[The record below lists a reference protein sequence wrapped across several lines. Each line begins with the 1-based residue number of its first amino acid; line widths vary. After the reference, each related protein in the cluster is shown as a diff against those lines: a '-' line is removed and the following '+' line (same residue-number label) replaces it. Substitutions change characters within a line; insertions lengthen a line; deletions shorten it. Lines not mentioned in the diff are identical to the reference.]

1 MFPFGHV
8 FDGPDQMTMGHAW
21 QFECVL
27 ENGSKLKSWFY
38 SDTEQDAT
46 RRIKDYLGAKLI
58 SLKEINDPLDIAKKQ
73 AERDKIKEAIE
84 KNKKNLEQNNY

>member
-1 MFPFGHV
+1 
-8 FDGPDQMTMGHAW
+8 MTMGHAW

-27 ENGSKLKSWFY
+27 ENGRKLKSWFY

-58 SLKEINDPLDIAKKQ
+58 SLKEIDDPLEIAKKQ
-73 AERDKIKEAIE
+73 AERDKIKEAMDKKKQQNIE
-84 KNKKNLEQNNY
+84 QKNY

>member
-1 MFPFGHV
+1 
-8 FDGPDQMTMGHAW
+8 MTMGHAW

>member
-1 MFPFGHV
+1 
-8 FDGPDQMTMGHAW
+8 MTMRHAW

-27 ENGSKLKSWFY
+27 ATGIKLKSWFY

-58 SLKEINDPLDIAKKQ
+58 SLKEIDDPLDLAKKQ
-73 AERDKIKEAIE
+73 AERDKIKEDMD
-84 KNKKNLEQNNY
+84 KKKREESVQKYYE

>member
-1 MFPFGHV
+1 
-8 FDGPDQMTMGHAW
+8 MTMGHAW

-27 ENGSKLKSWFY
+27 EDGSKLKSWFY

-58 SLKEINDPLDIAKKQ
+58 SLKEIDDPLEIAKKQ

-84 KNKKNLEQNNY
+84 KKKKNLEQNNY

>member
-1 MFPFGHV
+1 
-8 FDGPDQMTMGHAW
+8 MTMRHAW

-27 ENGSKLKSWFY
+27 TNGIKLKSWFY

-58 SLKEINDPLDIAKKQ
+58 SLKEIDDPLDMAKKQ
-73 AERDKIKEAIE
+73 AETDKIKEAMD
-84 KNKKNLEQNNY
+84 KKKREESVQKYYE

>member
-1 MFPFGHV
+1 
-8 FDGPDQMTMGHAW
+8 MTMGHAW

-27 ENGSKLKSWFY
+27 EDGSKLKSWFY

-58 SLKEINDPLDIAKKQ
+58 SLKEIDDPLETAKKQ
-73 AERDKIKEAIE
+73 AEKDKIKEAIE
-84 KNKKNLEQNNY
+84 KKKKNLEQNNY

>member
-1 MFPFGHV
+1 
-8 FDGPDQMTMGHAW
+8 MTMGHAW

-27 ENGSKLKSWFY
+27 ANGIKLKSWFY

-58 SLKEINDPLDIAKKQ
+58 SLKEIDDPLDIANKQ
-73 AERDKIKEAIE
+73 AEIDKIKEA
-84 KNKKNLEQNNY
+84 KDKKKREESVQKYYE

>member
-1 MFPFGHV
+1 
-8 FDGPDQMTMGHAW
+8 MTMGHAW

-27 ENGSKLKSWFY
+27 ENGIKLKSWFY

-58 SLKEINDPLDIAKKQ
+58 SLKEIDDPLEIDKKQ

-84 KNKKNLEQNNY
+84 KKKKNLEQNNY